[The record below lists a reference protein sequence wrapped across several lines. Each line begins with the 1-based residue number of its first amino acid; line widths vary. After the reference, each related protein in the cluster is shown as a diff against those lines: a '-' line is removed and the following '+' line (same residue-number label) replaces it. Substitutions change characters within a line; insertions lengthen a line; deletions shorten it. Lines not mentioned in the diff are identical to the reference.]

1 MENTK
6 SDAKKQL
13 DGTPPGRSW
22 RRKWP
27 APGGPFSSP
36 GPPRRCSVNCFS
48 STLIFPPTHRL
59 RVALVHTSQ
68 LFKKYTLFQ
77 ILILLFIHYEYPCS
91 KSTLIQKVHLFKIFQ
106 VYYYY
111 YCYWCF
117 STERRFRLRVVQIHQ
132 MEKPLGRLKINWVC
146 GTYY

>member
-1 MENTK
+1 MPTNTK
-6 SDAKKQL
+6 KPGGILIGVDST
-13 DGTPPGRSW
+13 GRCPPGGLH
-22 RRKWP
+22 
-27 APGGPFSSP
+27 ATATPGHQVDGR
-36 GPPRRCSVNCFS
+36 PPRRCAVQLFS
-48 STLIFPPTHRL
+48 LTLTFPPANRL
-59 RVALVHTSQ
+59 LVALVQVHS
-68 LFKKYTLFQ
+68 LK
-77 ILILLFIHYEYPCS
+77 IRILLFLHYEYPCS

-111 YCYWCF
+111 YYYWCF